1 MKKFKN
7 IFDNPV
13 ARLKLILINNKKI
26 NQMFTINKLI
36 FGKVV
41 SVIIVTI
48 LSVFSYFFELN
59 NFVTCYLFY
68 LFYSLAKNYR
78 H

>member
-68 LFYSLAKNYR
+68 LFYSLG
-78 H
+78 